1 MIWGLLGLILVV
13 VLVALAITNKN
24 VGRALPLAFA
34 VIIAIIGF
42 LAWYQNHELAL
53 SKQRIPVADVELAD
67 VDLLDQARGKEI
79 TGRVRNHSPEFTLT
93 ELRVRI
99 SMQDCVDGRCEV
111 INQTDLTLK
120 PNAPPGQARDFREP
134 LYFKST
140 AAPRGKLALRY
151 DIVSTRGE

>member
-24 VGRALPLAFA
+24 VGRALPLALA
-34 VIIAIIGF
+34 LIVGIIGF

-53 SKQRIPVADVELAD
+53 SKQRIPVAEVELAD
-67 VDLLDQARGKEI
+67 MDLLDQARGKEI
-79 TGRVRNHSPEFTLT
+79 TGRVRNHSHEFTLK

-99 SMQDCVDGRCEV
+99 SMEDCVDSGCEV
-111 INQTDLTLK
+111 INQTDITLK

-140 AAPRGKLALRY
+140 IAPRGKLALRY
-151 DIVSTRGE
+151 DVVSTRGE